1 MNKKTMLSAMLAMM
15 LAGCGSTAAAVS
27 TSPAASP
34 SASASA
40 AASAESTSLTEE
52 YSSLPADNAYTLL
65 SDHQDVEDMLNH
77 GTGVLFF
84 GFPECPWCQYYVPML
99 NEDALAA
106 GVNVK
111 YYNIYVDK
119 TADRTWYDSIADL
132 LDEKDSEITHYDNDG
147 KKVIYM
153 PLVVFL
159 HDGEIIGF
167 DDETCDLDSDEISP
181 ADYWTDEKISAL
193 HERLSSLLSQV
204 KTFHDEGNAEGCA
217 VKASPDC

>member
-34 SASASA
+34 SAFAS

-106 GVNVK
+106 GINVK

-132 LDEKDSEITHYDNDG
+132 LDEKDSEITHYDICHWWFSCMMARSSVLMMRH
-147 KKVIYM
+147 VIWILM
-153 PLVVFL
+153 RFLQLITGQMKRSVLCMSVF
-159 HDGEIIGF
+159 
-167 DDETCDLDSDEISP
+167 
-181 ADYWTDEKISAL
+181 
-193 HERLSSLLSQV
+193 RLC
-204 KTFHDEGNAEGCA
+204 FRR
-217 VKASPDC
+217 

>member
-1 MNKKTMLSAMLAMM
+1 MKRATILSAILALT
-15 LAGCGSTAAAVS
+15 LAGCGSAAAAVS
-27 TSPAASP
+27 GSPSASP

-40 AASAESTSLTEE
+40 SVETESLNDQYTNLPVDNAFTLLTE
-52 YSSLPADNAYTLL
+52 
-65 SDHQDVEDMLNH
+65 HQDVEDMLNH

-99 NEDALAA
+99 NEDAQSA

-119 TADRTWYDSIADL
+119 TANRTWYDSIADL

-153 PLVVFL
+153 PLVIFL

-167 DDETCDLDSDEISP
+167 DDETCDLDSDEIAP

-193 HERLSSLLSQV
+193 HERLSSLLSKV
-204 KTFHDEGNAEGCA
+204 KEFQDEGNKEGCA